1 MLIADYHTHSSFSED
16 SEEPMEK
23 MIISAINLGLKEIAF
38 TDHLDYDYADTE
50 FTFLLDINAYAE
62 SFEKLKNKY
71 KDKIKLL
78 SGVEIGL
85 QPHLK
90 EKNINFSKSYNFDFI
105 IASTHTTD
113 RKDFYNG
120 DFFIGKTQKNAYLR
134 YFEDVLEN
142 ILIHRE
148 LNFNVYGH
156 LDYINRYGNYDNKIL
171 NYMDFKNLID
181 EILKTLISCQK
192 GIELNT
198 SGFRYGLNQTHP
210 QPEIL
215 KRYKELGGEILTVG
229 SDAHKAA
236 DIFADFDKAY
246 EIIKSAGFNYITL
259 FEQQKP
265 RFEKI

>member
-1 MLIADYHTHSSFSED
+1 MLFADYHTHSNFSED
-16 SEEPMEK
+16 SDEAMEEMVK
-23 MIISAINLGLKEIAF
+23 SAIRLGLKELAV
-38 TDHLDYDYADTE
+38 TDHLDYDYADPE
-50 FTFLLDINAYAE
+50 FTFFLDINAYSE

-71 KDKIKLL
+71 KNEIKLL

-90 EKNINFSKSYNFDFI
+90 EKNISFSKSYDFDFI

-113 RKDFYNG
+113 KKDFYNG
-120 DFFIGKTQKNAYLR
+120 DFFIGKTQKEAYLR
-134 YFEDVLEN
+134 YFEDVLDN
-142 ILIHRE
+142 ILIHKE

-171 NYMDFKNLID
+171 SYIDFKNIID
-181 EILKTLISCQK
+181 EILKTLIEHGK
-192 GIELNT
+192 GIEINT

-210 QPEIL
+210 QTEIL

-229 SDAHKAA
+229 SDAHKAS
-236 DIFADFDKAY
+236 DISADFDKAY
-246 EIIKSAGFNYITL
+246 EIIKSVGFNYITL
-259 FEQQKP
+259 FEKQKP

>member
-1 MLIADYHTHSSFSED
+1 MLFADYHTHSNFSED
-16 SEEPMEK
+16 SDELMEEMVK
-23 MIISAINLGLKEIAF
+23 SAIKLGLKELAI
-38 TDHLDYDYADTE
+38 TDHLDYDYADPE
-50 FTFLLDINAYAE
+50 FNFFLDINAYAE
-62 SFEKLKNKY
+62 SFEKLRNKY
-71 KDKIKLL
+71 KTEIHLL

-90 EKNINFSKSYNFDFI
+90 EKNINFAKNYDFDFI

-113 RKDFYNG
+113 RKDLYNG
-120 DFFIGKTQKNAYLR
+120 DFFKGKSQKQAYLR

-142 ILIHRE
+142 IVIHKE

-156 LDYINRYGNYDNKIL
+156 LDYVNRYGNFSNKVL
-171 NYMDFKNLID
+171 DYMDFKNIID
-181 EILKTLISCQK
+181 EILKTLIEHGK

-198 SGFRYGLNQTHP
+198 SGFRYGLNQSHP
-210 QPEIL
+210 QEKIL

-229 SDAHKAA
+229 SDAHKAS
-236 DIFADFDKAY
+236 DISADFDKAY

-259 FEQQKP
+259 FEKQKP